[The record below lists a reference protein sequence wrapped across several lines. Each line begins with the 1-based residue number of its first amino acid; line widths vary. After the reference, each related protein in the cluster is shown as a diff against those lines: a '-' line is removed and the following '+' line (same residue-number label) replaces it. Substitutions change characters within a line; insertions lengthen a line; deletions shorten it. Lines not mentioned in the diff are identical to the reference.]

1 MGKNRDYVVCTSC
14 GDASWQFAYR
24 AWKKP
29 QCKFCGSK
37 WSEWTSKG
45 YRLSDYMTVDN
56 NNWQL
61 WQQGGKKN
69 TSPKAQAVLTEVWEF
84 LPQQAKDMIGEAG
97 WNPPQPTVPPGLEG
111 WSSSPDRSAESQ
123 ELVRSLWESA
133 EEDQKKVLEMHAP
146 DLPKEI
152 QDLLEEPPRPKPTA
166 RQAVEA
172 ANKQFKEATA
182 KLREAIV
189 QKSDLQSKV
198 DKVKEQYTGLLRQ
211 LQEAN
216 EAIRKMQQLVQSKQT
231 ALQEAV
237 KDDLVEAEDEMAA
250 ALKKAGLVAT
260 KEQAQVLAQA
270 LQEKGRTQ
278 PMDVD
283 SLESEVAGMDVSA
296 LQSLKRKIDEIY
308 GRKEQEART
317 ATTGAVG
324 PRDSQPR
331 RSRTKAWGPASVRVQ
346 WLAPVTGHR
355 QRPTNTHLA
364 VLAMLLQVG
373 LPNLVLPQHLRRSL
387 QTAGLPQQEDQVTS
401 RATISVR

>member
-1 MGKNRDYVVCTSC
+1 MSFSSSNKMGKNRDYVVCSSC

-24 AWKKP
+24 AWKNP

-37 WSEWTSKG
+37 WSDWTSKG
-45 YRLSDYMTVDN
+45 YRLSDYTAVDN
-56 NNWQL
+56 SFWQP

-69 TSPKAQAVLTEVWEF
+69 RSPKAQAVLTEVWEF

-97 WNPPQPTVPPGLEG
+97 WNPPQPTMPPGLEG

-123 ELVRSLWESA
+123 ELVRSLWDSA
-133 EEDQKKVLEMHAP
+133 EQDQRKVLEELGLAPKPQPKTSLRDMCKLHAP

-152 QDLLEEPPRPKPTA
+152 QDLLEEPSLPKPTA
-166 RQAVEA
+166 QAVEA

-211 LQEAN
+211 LQAN
-216 EAIRKMQQLVQSKQT
+216 EAIQKTQQLVQSKQA

-237 KDDLVEAEDEMAA
+237 KDDLVETEDETAA

-260 KEQAQVLAQA
+260 KEQAKALTQA

-283 SLESEVAGMDVSA
+283 SLESEVAGMDVNA
-296 LQSLKRKIDEIY
+296 IQSLKRKIDEIY
-308 GRKEQEART
+308 VKKEQEAKNAAAAPTPETQNRKEE
-317 ATTGAVG
+317 
-324 PRDSQPR
+324 SQRGR
-331 RSRTKAWGPASVRVQ
+331 RSRSPRQPASQ
-346 WLAPVTGHR
+346 K
-355 QRPTNTHLA
+355 
-364 VLAMLLQVG
+364 
-373 LPNLVLPQHLRRSL
+373 
-387 QTAGLPQQEDQVTS
+387 
-401 RATISVR
+401 

>member
-1 MGKNRDYVVCTSC
+1 
-14 GDASWQFAYR
+14 
-24 AWKKP
+24 
-29 QCKFCGSK
+29 
-37 WSEWTSKG
+37 
-45 YRLSDYMTVDN
+45 
-56 NNWQL
+56 
-61 WQQGGKKN
+61 
-69 TSPKAQAVLTEVWEF
+69 
-84 LPQQAKDMIGEAG
+84 
-97 WNPPQPTVPPGLEG
+97 
-111 WSSSPDRSAESQ
+111 
-123 ELVRSLWESA
+123 
-133 EEDQKKVLEMHAP
+133 MHAP

-152 QDLLEEPPRPKPTA
+152 QDLLLLEEPPRPKPTA

-198 DKVKEQYTGLLRQ
+198 DKVKEQYTGLLRL

-237 KDDLVEAEDEMAA
+237 KDDLVEAEDETAA

-260 KEQAQVLAQA
+260 KEQAQVLAQT

-317 ATTGAVG
+317 ASTDSMPEPQT
-324 PRDSQPR
+324 RKDDSQGDR
-331 RSRTKAWGPASVRVQ
+331 RSRSP
-346 WLAPVTGHR
+346 R
-355 QRPTNTHLA
+355 Q
-364 VLAMLLQVG
+364 
-373 LPNLVLPQHLRRSL
+373 S
-387 QTAGLPQQEDQVTS
+387 
-401 RATISVR
+401 ATQK

>member
-69 TSPKAQAVLTEVWEF
+69 RSPKAQAVLTEVWEF

-133 EEDQKKVLEMHAP
+133 EEDQKKVLEKLGLMPKPQPKTSLRDLCKLHAP

-198 DKVKEQYTGLLRQ
+198 DKVKEQYTGLLRL

-237 KDDLVEAEDEMAA
+237 KDDLVEAEDETAA

-317 ATTGAVG
+317 ATTDSI
-324 PRDSQPR
+324 PEPQTRKDDSQGDR
-331 RSRTKAWGPASVRVQ
+331 RSRSP
-346 WLAPVTGHR
+346 R
-355 QRPTNTHLA
+355 Q
-364 VLAMLLQVG
+364 
-373 LPNLVLPQHLRRSL
+373 S
-387 QTAGLPQQEDQVTS
+387 
-401 RATISVR
+401 ATQK

>member
-1 MGKNRDYVVCTSC
+1 MGKNRDYVVCARC

-45 YRLSDYMTVDN
+45 YRLSDYTTVD

-69 TSPKAQAVLTEVWEF
+69 RPPKAQAVLTEVWEF

-97 WNPPQPTVPPGLEG
+97 WN
-111 WSSSPDRSAESQ
+111 

-133 EEDQKKVLEMHAP
+133 EEDQRKVLEKLGLTPKPQPKTSLREMCKLH
-146 DLPKEI
+146 KEI
-152 QDLLEEPPRPKPTA
+152 QDLLEEPPLPKPTA
-166 RQAVEA
+166 RQTVEA
-172 ANKQFKEATA
+172 ANRQFKEATV

-216 EAIRKMQQLVQSKQT
+216 EAIQKLQELVQSKQA
-231 ALQEAV
+231 ALQAAV
-237 KDDLVEAEDEMAA
+237 KDDLVETEDETAA

-260 KEQAQVLAQA
+260 KEQAQAGSSG
-270 LQEKGRTQ
+270 KGQDPGRRNHWARCRIQ
-278 PMDVD
+278 R
-283 SLESEVAGMDVSA
+283 A
-296 LQSLKRKIDEIY
+296 KR
-308 GRKEQEART
+308 RKVKG
-317 ATTGAVG
+317 TGAVD
-324 PRDSQPR
+324 PRDRQTR
-331 RSRTKAWGPASVRVQ
+331 KSRIQA
-346 WLAPVTGHR
+346 
-355 QRPTNTHLA
+355 
-364 VLAMLLQVG
+364 
-373 LPNLVLPQHLRRSL
+373 
-387 QTAGLPQQEDQVTS
+387 
-401 RATISVR
+401 

>member
-56 NNWQL
+56 NHWQL

-69 TSPKAQAVLTEVWEF
+69 RSPKAQAVLTEVWEF

-133 EEDQKKVLEMHAP
+133 EEDQKKVLEKLGLMPKPQPKTSLRDLRKLHAP

-216 EAIRKMQQLVQSKQT
+216 EAIQKMQQLVQSKQT

-237 KDDLVEAEDEMAA
+237 KDDLVEAEDETAA

-317 ATTGAVG
+317 AHTTDSM
-324 PRDSQPR
+324 PEPQTRKDDSQGDR
-331 RSRTKAWGPASVRVQ
+331 RSTATVSHAEVG
-346 WLAPVTGHR
+346 
-355 QRPTNTHLA
+355 QRPRGRP
-364 VLAMLLQVG
+364 VSG
-373 LPNLVLPQHLRRSL
+373 SSGWPP
-387 QTAGLPQQEDQVTS
+387 
-401 RATISVR
+401 